1 MEAKS
6 IRTGYK
12 FGDREVKTAADVK
25 GTGLFKESLRRAKP
39 GEYVMIVQT
48 LKADGTQLKNASYKQ
63 GEIYQIISKTM
74 DGYLPIIKV
83 NGDVIPLFDEEYVV
97 LEGYDPEKKVVH
109 KESYSLPEN
118 VLRFKRKAK
127 AGDYVELIKSI
138 NGIPKGT
145 VLEVKRIGAAGE
157 PQYGEKIEEFLWDE
171 DYVVL
176 VRPEDRVKELI
187 NELFQV
193 YSMIQQKEE

>member
-12 FGDREVKTAADVK
+12 FGDREVKSAADVK
-25 GTGLFKESLRRAKP
+25 GTGLFKEALRRAKP
-39 GEYVMIVQT
+39 GEYVMIVQP
-48 LKADGTQLKNASYKQ
+48 LKADGTTLENASYKQ

-83 NGDVIPLFDEEYVV
+83 NGDVTPLFDEEYVV
-97 LEGYDPEKKVVH
+97 LEGYNPEKKVVH
-109 KESYSLPEN
+109 KETYSLPEN

-127 AGDYVELIKSI
+127 AGDYVELLKGT

-145 VLEVKRIGAAGE
+145 VLEIKKIGVAGE
-157 PQYGEKIEEFLWDE
+157 PQYGDKIEEFLWDE

-193 YSMIQQKEE
+193 YSMIKQKEE